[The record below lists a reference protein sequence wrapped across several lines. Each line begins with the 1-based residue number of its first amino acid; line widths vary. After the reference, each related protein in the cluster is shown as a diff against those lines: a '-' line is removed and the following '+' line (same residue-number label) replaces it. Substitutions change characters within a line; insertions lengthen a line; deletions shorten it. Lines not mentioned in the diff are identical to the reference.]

1 MAFFAE
7 IDSNNRVLRIVVADQ
22 QDINNNGGDQSEQAA
37 EFFKKIVPLS
47 ELGIKWVQAFDN
59 GNRKKYP
66 ATGDI
71 FNINKNKFISP
82 QPYQS
87 WILDQNDDW
96 QAPIEKPIT
105 YTKEYSDQSKIF
117 LIYMFGMKILYLGIS
132 YNIIFY

>member
-105 YTKEYSDQSKIF
+105 YTKEYSDQSKNF
-117 LIYMFGMKILYLGIS
+117 SDIYVWNENSLSWDIV
-132 YNIIFY
+132 